1 MVDDKPGRGT
11 QAVRTQT
18 RVVSVAGHHQQV
30 DLLGDRPN
38 DFALDPSP
46 TMEELRILTAEPRR
60 GGGEQL

>member
-1 MVDDKPGRGT
+1 
-11 QAVRTQT
+11 
-18 RVVSVAGHHQQV
+18 VVAVAGHHQQIDV
-30 DLLGDRPN
+30 FGDGAN